1 MNERTYGFVIAQTQ
15 YKDNDMILTVLSE
28 NYGIISLYGKGLNKI
43 AAKNAA
49 GCQLFSLSEFTFD
62 YSETRSTQILKSA
75 TLKNGFANIRQDYDL
90 MVIASLICEIIKTA
104 QEEDLYQVM
113 YDTMYGLND
122 LGQPYLILSLFIA
135 VILDKLGINPE
146 VDECVVCGEKNGI
159 ETISVEDGGFLCT
172 QCNRT
177 THLPKLGRDVLYK
190 FRLIN
195 KGSFS
200 VLDKLLEL
208 DLNSL
213 EIARLQMEFFITHSG
228 LLLKSYRSFQQLK

>member
-1 MNERTYGFVIAQTQ
+1 
-15 YKDNDMILTVLSE
+15 MILTVLSE

-49 GCQLFSLSEFTFD
+49 GCQLFSFSEFTFD
-62 YSETRSTQILKSA
+62 YNETRSTQILKSA

-90 MVIASLICEIIKTA
+90 MVIASMICEIAKNLG
-104 QEEDLYQVM
+104 EYDCYQLL
-113 YDTMYGLND
+113 YDTLFGLND
-122 LGQPYLILSLFIA
+122 LKQPYLILSLF
-135 VILDKLGINPE
+135 VSVVLKMLGINPE

-159 ETISVEDGGFLCT
+159 ETISIEDGGFLCT

-177 THLPKLGRDVLYK
+177 SHLPKLGRDVLYK
-190 FRLIN
+190 FRLVN
-195 KGSFS
+195 KGDFS

-208 DLNSL
+208 NLNSL

-228 LLLKSYRSFQQLK
+228 LGLKSYRSFQQLK